1 MISATSKHKKAPDLA
16 LTYQN
21 ALRHYLAQ
29 GPGAD
34 LEPARELGHH
44 AISVGLEILD
54 LARIH
59 ERALVSLAVVAAT
72 ADTNQCLVGLA
83 GLFFAEAITP
93 IEKTHRGAREAKT
106 HLNRIVKTLSERTV
120 ELATSVEELNQ
131 EILLRK
137 VVEDSLR
144 ASEAA
149 TSLLLEQSLQ
159 AREELRDL
167 SRQLL
172 SAQEEERRRISR
184 ELHDVIGHTLA
195 SINVRLGGLKAD
207 SATNT
212 RQLHQQITST
222 QRLVEKSVNLVH
234 RFACELRPA
243 VLDDLGLIP
252 ALNSFLKAFMRGTGI
267 RTSLKV
273 SAAIEQASG
282 EVRTMLYRVV
292 QEALTN
298 ISRHAKATQ
307 AALRIESSDG
317 VIRMSITDDGQG
329 FQVDGGN
336 GAKPHN
342 RLGLVG
348 MRERVE
354 MLGGTFRVESA
365 PGHAT
370 TVRIELAQPASGPPL
385 QPLDKPPTSPA
396 TPATPSIP

>member
-1 MISATSKHKKAPDLA
+1 MNSTTSKHKCAAELS
-16 LTYQN
+16 LSYQN
-21 ALRHYLAQ
+21 ALRQYLAQ

-34 LEPARELGHH
+34 LEPARKLGHH
-44 AISVGLEILD
+44 AISVGLETLD
-54 LARIH
+54 LAKIH
-59 ERALVSLAVVAAT
+59 ERALVSLAVVAAS

-120 ELATSVEELNQ
+120 ELAKSVEELNQ
-131 EILLRK
+131 EILLRR

-144 ASEAA
+144 ASEVT

-159 AREELRDL
+159 MQEELRHL

-184 ELHDVIGHTLA
+184 ELHDVIGHTLT
-195 SINVRLGGLKAD
+195 SINVRLAGLKAD
-207 SATNT
+207 STTNT
-212 RQLHQQITST
+212 RQLHQQISST
-222 QRLVEKSVNLVH
+222 QRLVEKSVSLVH

-243 VLDDLGLIP
+243 MLDDLGLIP
-252 ALNSFLKAFMRGTGI
+252 ALHSFLKAFMVGTGI

-273 SAAIEQASG
+273 FAGIEQASG
-282 EVRTMLYRVV
+282 EVRTMLYRVA

-298 ISRHAKATQ
+298 ISRHAKATH
-307 AALRIESSDG
+307 AALIIESSGG

-329 FQVDGGN
+329 FQVDGTN

-342 RLGLVG
+342 RLGLLG

-354 MLGGTFRVESA
+354 MFGGTFRVESA

-370 TVRIELAQPASGPPL
+370 TVRVELPQPASDPPS
-385 QPLDKPPTSPA
+385 QPLEEPPTTRPA
-396 TPATPSIP
+396 P